1 MLEYLAIR
9 IRRTGRYFHWRKG
22 GGNIERVRDMFW
34 NLISFACLLSFH
46 LVWRSGSGEYTEV
59 GLDDFH
65 VIRCIG
71 LGGFS
76 RVYLV

>member
-1 MLEYLAIR
+1 MEGGKAEEREEAQKELEICF
-9 IRRTGRYFHWRKG
+9 GFYFHLF
-22 GGNIERVRDMFW
+22 EFDF
-34 NLISFACLLSFH
+34 FH
-46 LVWRSGSGEYTEV
+46 LVWRSGPGEYTEV